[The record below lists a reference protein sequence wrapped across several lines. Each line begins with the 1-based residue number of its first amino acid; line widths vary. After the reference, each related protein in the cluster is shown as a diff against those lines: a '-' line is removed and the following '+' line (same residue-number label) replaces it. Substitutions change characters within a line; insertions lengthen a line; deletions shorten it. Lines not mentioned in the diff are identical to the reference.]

1 MSIEENK
8 KIVQKFYDAIQVGDY
23 ELVKE
28 LCHPEFVFYHQIDT
42 PHFGAEGFI
51 ASEAKNFAAFEG
63 FSMKIENL
71 IAQGNRV
78 AAYLVFEGNQ
88 SGEIFGHKPAG
99 AKLRFSLMMMLT
111 IKNNKIIEKRAHFDR
126 LDIMNQLEVL

>member
-42 PHFGAEGFI
+42 PHFGAESFI
-51 ASEAKNFAAFEG
+51 DSEAKNFAAFEG

-71 IAQGNRV
+71 IAQGNKV

-88 SGEIFGHKPAG
+88 SGEIFEHKPAG
-99 AKLRFSLMMMLT
+99 AKLRFSL
-111 IKNNKIIEKRAHFDR
+111 I
-126 LDIMNQLEVL
+126 

>member
-51 ASEAKNFAAFEG
+51 ASEVTSGKYPSASEVVRSALRLLEAEERKINELRNALIEAENCPMVENF
-63 FSMKIENL
+63 N
-71 IAQGNRV
+71 AQ
-78 AAYLVFEGNQ
+78 
-88 SGEIFGHKPAG
+88 SH
-99 AKLRFSLMMMLT
+99 
-111 IKNNKIIEKRAHFDR
+111 
-126 LDIMNQLEVL
+126 

>member
-88 SGEIFGHKPAG
+88 SGETFGHKPAG
-99 AKLRFSLMMMLT
+99 AKHPFSLMVMLT
-111 IKNNKIIEKRAHFDR
+111 IKDGKIIVKRAHFDR